1 MQQVSFIAD
10 YNFSKRTD
18 VYLSTGYARNGGL
31 SFDSSATAFAFNYP
45 QMTGQK
51 SMVGVT
57 VGLRHIF

>member
-18 VYLSTGYARNGGL
+18 VYLSAGYARNGGL
-31 SFDSSATAFAFNYP
+31 SFDGAATAYAFRYP
-45 QMTGQK
+45 TMAGQK

-57 VGLRHIF
+57 VGIRQIF